1 MVPMAN
7 VEKKNFVSP
16 AWPTTAREHAVT
28 ELSAPFAGAPIP
40 FGDDMVLPRP
50 VEELGYVHPY
60 TRINR

>member
-1 MVPMAN
+1 MAD

-16 AWPTTAREHAVT
+16 AWPSTAREHAIT
-28 ELSAPFAGAPIP
+28 EISAPFQGPSIP
-40 FGDDMVLPRP
+40 FGDDTVLPRP